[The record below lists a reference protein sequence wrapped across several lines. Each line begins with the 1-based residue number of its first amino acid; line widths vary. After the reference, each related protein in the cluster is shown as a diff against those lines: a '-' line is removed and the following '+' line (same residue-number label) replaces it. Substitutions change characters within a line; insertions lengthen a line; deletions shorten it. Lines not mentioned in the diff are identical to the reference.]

1 MKRRSFL
8 IKSSI
13 AGSALAI
20 RPRLALSMRRF
31 PKSKRYMRLDSHIH
45 LYDGG
50 GNIDMIGQYFID
62 EGLTH
67 GQVIVRTKD
76 LHLLP
81 NMKKVIGPGLIPF
94 EWPLNPLKLNVDK
107 NVPVLG
113 YKIHLRK
120 PVNYMPDGSPVTAA
134 SKELDPICNAAEK
147 LGRPF
152 LFHSDADAPEICTM
166 PQMAELAQRHPDTA
180 FIAAHTAAY
189 TQEFQGDPLPIKE
202 WEAKLPG
209 VLKQN
214 FDLLLNVKNLYADT
228 VLIGR
233 DYPERSAN
241 PRFKLDLMIRMVAN
255 MSPAKRKA
263 LIKKLFIG
271 TDFPWFYNK
280 DKPTDG
286 YYYQVLCMKEIFGR
300 DFNETQTTKNIIALL
315 PENERA
321 RYLNIYKTNH
331 TSP

>member
-8 IKSSI
+8 IRSSI
-13 AGSALAI
+13 AGYALAI
-20 RPRLALSMRRF
+20 RPRLAFSMRRT
-31 PKSKRYMRLDSHIH
+31 PKYNRYMRLDSHIH

-50 GNIDMIGQYFID
+50 GNIDMIGQYFIN

-81 NMKKVIGPGLIPF
+81 KMKKVIGPGLIPF
-94 EWPLNPLKLNVDK
+94 EWPFNPLELKVDEK
-107 NVPVLG
+107 APVLG

-120 PVNYMPDGSPVTAA
+120 PVNYSPDGSPVTAA
-134 SKELDPICNAAEK
+134 SKELDPICAAAEN

-152 LFHSDADAPEICTM
+152 LFHSDADAPEICTL
-166 PQMAELAQRHPDTA
+166 PQMAEQAQRHPDTA

-189 TQEFQGDPLPIKE
+189 TQEFQGDPITIKE

-214 FDLLLNVKNLYADT
+214 FGLLLDVKNLYADT

-241 PRFKLDLMIRMVAN
+241 PRFKLNLIIKMVAV
-255 MSPAKRKA
+255 MSKAKRKA
-263 LIKKLFIG
+263 LINKLFIG

-280 DKPTDG
+280 EKFSDG
-286 YYYQVLCMKEIFGR
+286 YYYQVLCMKEVFGR
-300 DFNETQTTKNIIALL
+300 AFNETQMTKNFINLL
-315 PENERA
+315 PEDTRMQ
-321 RYLNIYKTNH
+321 YLNIYKTG
-331 TSP
+331 S